1 MMEDFTMDAD
11 AALTTEQKALAL
23 NLDPATYGGFA
34 EIGGGQERPSLAD
47 YVIGTG
53 AVFGGTTTEP

>member
-1 MMEDFTMDAD
+1 MDAD

-53 AVFGGTTTEP
+53 ATRGATAAGQC